1 MLLFDVMNNSDFFIL
16 WVVYIFFGVNK
27 LLGVEFILFV
37 VDLVFF
43 GILLSWLFFDKCV
56 LIWFDVFWC

>member
-43 GILLSWLFFDKCV
+43 GILLSWLYFDKCV

>member
-1 MLLFDVMNNSDFFIL
+1 MLLFDVMNDSDFFIL

-27 LLGVEFILFV
+27 LLGVEFIIFV

>member
-27 LLGVEFILFV
+27 LLGVEFIIFV

-43 GILLSWLFFDKCV
+43 GILLSWLFFEKCV

>member
-1 MLLFDVMNNSDFFIL
+1 MNDSDFFIL

-56 LIWFDVFWC
+56 LKWFDVFWC

>member
-1 MLLFDVMNNSDFFIL
+1 MLLFDVVNDSDFFIL

>member
-1 MLLFDVMNNSDFFIL
+1 MLLFDVKNDSDFFIL

>member
-1 MLLFDVMNNSDFFIL
+1 MNDSDFFIL

-56 LIWFDVFWC
+56 LIWFGVFWW

>member
-1 MLLFDVMNNSDFFIL
+1 MLLFDVMNDSDFFIM

>member
-1 MLLFDVMNNSDFFIL
+1 MNDSDFFIL

-56 LIWFDVFWC
+56 LIWFDVGL

>member
-1 MLLFDVMNNSDFFIL
+1 MLLFDIMNDSDFFIL

>member
-1 MLLFDVMNNSDFFIL
+1 MNDSDFFIL
-16 WVVYIFFGVNK
+16 WCGYIFFGVNK
-27 LLGVEFILFV
+27 LLGVEFIIFV

-56 LIWFDVFWC
+56 LIWFNVFWC

>member
-1 MLLFDVMNNSDFFIL
+1 MLLFDVMNDSDFFIL

-43 GILLSWLFFDKCV
+43 GNFVKLVIF
-56 LIWFDVFWC
+56 

>member
-1 MLLFDVMNNSDFFIL
+1 MNDSDFFIL

>member
-1 MLLFDVMNNSDFFIL
+1 MLLFDVMNDSNFFIL

>member
-1 MLLFDVMNNSDFFIL
+1 MLLFDVMNDSDFFIL

>member
-1 MLLFDVMNNSDFFIL
+1 MLLFDVMNDSDFFIL

-43 GILLSWLFFDKCV
+43 GILLSWLFFDKV
-56 LIWFDVFWC
+56 